1 MRTPGERDLTGRG
14 TRSLVTGIL
23 QVLNVSIAVAW
34 WRLAP
39 GPAFELRTSLIMG
52 GLLVAWT
59 TLAISRRRIVPSGGR
74 LSVVGL
80 GITLP
85 VVWMLAIVLCEVA
98 VVFAITTLVF
108 GFFFVALCPL
118 ILWGAF
124 LATRFGCK
132 TVSGILVGEPWA
144 AVSEHAA

>member
-1 MRTPGERDLTGRG
+1 MTGIG
-14 TRSLVTGIL
+14 PRSLVAGIL

-39 GPAFELRTSLIMG
+39 GPAFEFRTSLLMG
-52 GLLVAWT
+52 GLFVAWT
-59 TLAISRRRIVPSGGR
+59 TLAISRRRIVAPGGR
-74 LSVVGL
+74 LWVVGL

-124 LATRFGCK
+124 LVTHIGCK
-132 TVSGILVGEPWA
+132 RVSGILVAEPWA
-144 AVSEHAA
+144 GVSEHAA